1 MTVVSVDTDHEHL
14 TVTVIAEFD
23 APVERVWEL
32 WTDARKLERWWG
44 PPAYPAT
51 FIAHDLV
58 PGGQVRYLMTSPEGE
73 QHAGIWR
80 VTAVDPPVWLQF
92 DDIMANADWEPIAE
106 LPVTR
111 QHPAH
116 RGRRRHTNGDA
127 LEVRIPQRPREVAEH
142 GHTRGART
150 GHRPDG
156 RAPSLL
162 TAATD
167 HHHQPELK
175 RSSRTPHR

>member
-23 APVERVWEL
+23 ASVERVWEL

-44 PPAYPAT
+44 PPSYPAT
-51 FIAHDLV
+51 FETHDLV

-92 DDIMANADWEPIAE
+92 DDIMANADWEPIAD
-106 LPVTR
+106 LPVTHVSIR
-111 QHPAH
+111 LIE
-116 RGRRRHTNGDA
+116 GDGGTRMVMRSKFESRND
-127 LEVRIPQRPREVAEH
+127 LERWLSTGTREGQEQAIAQMDE
-142 GHTRGART
+142 
-150 GHRPDG
+150 
-156 RAPSLL
+156 LL
-162 TAATD
+162 
-167 HHHQPELK
+167 H
-175 RSSRTPHR
+175 S